1 MPVEKLIGEELYKH
15 TKDLKGWKLVN
26 NGLEK
31 QFKFN
36 SFASAMQFINQ
47 LAQEAEEMHHHPE
60 WSNSY
65 TLLNVRLTTHSI
77 KGLSNLDIEL
87 AKRID
92 KITEHGI

>member
-1 MPVEKLIGEELYKH
+1 MPAEKLIGEELDKRI
-15 TKDLKGWKLVN
+15 KALNGWKIVN

-31 QFKFN
+31 QFKFS
-36 SFASAMQFINQ
+36 SFASAMHFINQ

-60 WSNSY
+60 WCNSY

>member
-1 MPVEKLIGEELYKH
+1 MPIEKLNEKELSSV
-15 TKDLKGWKLVN
+15 LKELNGWKIAN

-36 SFASAMQFINQ
+36 SFALVMDFINQ
-47 LAQEAEEMHHHPE
+47 LAEEAENMHHHPD

-77 KGLSNLDIEL
+77 NGLSQLDVEL